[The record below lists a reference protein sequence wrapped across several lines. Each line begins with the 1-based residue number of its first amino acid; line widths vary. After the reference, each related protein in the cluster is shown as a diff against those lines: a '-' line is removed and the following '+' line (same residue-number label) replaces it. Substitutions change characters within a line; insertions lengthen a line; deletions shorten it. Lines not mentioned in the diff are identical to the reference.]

1 MKQMK
6 VSAIVAL
13 AVTVLAVVAAFTF
26 SLATVSYQAEVA
38 KLKKINKESEIM
50 IGKYQVLLENLKK
63 QLEEAPAPAPA
74 KP

>member
-38 KLKKINKESEIM
+38 KLKKMNKESEVM
-50 IGKYQVLLENLKK
+50 IGRYQAVLENLKK
-63 QLEEAPAPAPA
+63 QLETAPQPV